1 MKYEKGKSGNPKGR
15 PKGAKG
21 KVKAELSERIRL
33 IVEAN
38 VDKLQED
45 LYRLE
50 PNERI
55 KAVTSLLQ
63 YVLPKKQTMDIRQQ
77 VAAEYEAMQRLL
89 DTADDEVIDRLAD
102 KIIKIR
108 EAQYEQ

>member
-21 KVKAELSERIRL
+21 RVKAELAERIRL

-45 LYRLE
+45 LYKLE

-63 YVLPKKQTMDIRQQ
+63 YVLPKSRQWTSGSKWLRNMKLCSDFWIRRTMK
-77 VAAEYEAMQRLL
+77 L
-89 DTADDEVIDRLAD
+89 
-102 KIIKIR
+102 
-108 EAQYEQ
+108 